1 MNKLVSLVVS
11 ATDRVLNLSKK
22 KGNSMA
28 TVTGLTEKQ
37 TAALLAALAK
47 RESNNNYRIEN
58 KFGYLG
64 AYQFGAAALVD
75 VGLISHAKYS
85 AAIKIKTGVA
95 NGASA
100 VNHKAFLA
108 DNNNW
113 TLNGGKSTFLNS
125 PSIQDEAIVKLM
137 NRNAKTMTAKGV
149 YGGSAENKAGLL
161 MAAHLKGAGN
171 AIKFAKTGVATK
183 DGFGTSIK
191 DYYDLGA
198 KSVRGI

>member
-1 MNKLVSLVVS
+1 MSFISLVAS
-11 ATDRVLNLSKK
+11 ATDVILNLSEK

-28 TVTGLTEKQ
+28 TVTGLNEKQ

-47 RESNNNYRIEN
+47 RESNNNYKIEN

-75 VGLISHAKYS
+75 VGLISHTKYS
-85 AAIKIKTGVA
+85 SAIKTKTGIA
-95 NGASA
+95 NGANA
-100 VNHKAFLA
+100 TNHKAFLA
-108 DNNNW
+108 DNSNW

-125 PSIQDEAIVKLM
+125 PLVQDEAIITLM

-171 AIKFAKTGVATK
+171 AIKFAQKGVATK
-183 DGFGTSIK
+183 DGFGTSIR
-191 DYYDLGA
+191 DYYNLGA